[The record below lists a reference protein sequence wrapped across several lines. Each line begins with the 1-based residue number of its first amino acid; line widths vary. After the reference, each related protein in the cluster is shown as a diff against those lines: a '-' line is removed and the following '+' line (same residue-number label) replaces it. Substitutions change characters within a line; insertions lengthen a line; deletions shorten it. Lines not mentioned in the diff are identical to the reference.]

1 MLGNGFQRVHGLRV
15 DRVRLEFADGPT
27 AQQGVHGG
35 SGGKVVL
42 IALLS
47 QLKVVNASM
56 LPLSVKRVSGGA
68 Y

>member
-1 MLGNGFQRVHGLRV
+1 MLGSGFQRVHGLWV

-35 SGGKVVL
+35 SGGNSCTHS
-42 IALLS
+42 LLS
-47 QLKVVNASM
+47 QLKVANASM